1 MRYFVAI
8 IPPAGLKPEDVPQG
22 LMDTMGPWMEKTVAD
37 GTLISTGGLTGP
49 ENGKRLKGHTGKVVT
64 IDGPFAEA
72 KEVVGGYAVIEAP
85 DTDAAVAIAA
95 QFLQLH
101 IDAGMPN
108 VTLEVRAIEGGVNY

>member
-8 IPPAGLKPEDVPQG
+8 LPPADLKPGDVSEG
-22 LMDTMGPWMEKTVAD
+22 LMYAMGPWMEKSVAN

-49 ENGKRLKGHTGKVVT
+49 ENGKRLNGRSGKVVT
-64 IDGPFAEA
+64 TDRPFAEA

-85 DTDAAVAIAA
+85 DQDAAVAIAA

-101 IDAGMPN
+101 IDNGLPN
-108 VTLEVRAIEGGVNY
+108 MTLEVRAIEGGVNY